1 MRFSPPALALSLA
14 LLTVSS
20 VSYGKKR
27 ADHEISPLSQSLV
40 VQGKAALNS
49 GKHDEAVDRLE
60 TALAVDPLN
69 RQAYIVLGDVAR
81 KQDLPGKAI
90 RLYREALLIEP
101 NDVVALG
108 GQGEAMVQKGALGK
122 ARENL
127 DRITKLC
134 ISVCPEQDR
143 LSGLIKKAEDKPV
156 IAAADV
162 KPKAEVAVDA
172 VKPKPEVE
180 AEKK

>member
-1 MRFSPPALALSLA
+1 MRFSPPAIALSLA

-40 VQGKAALNS
+40 AQGKTALGA
-49 GKHDEAVDRLE
+49 GKHEDAIDRLE

-69 RQAYIVLGDVAR
+69 REAYIVLGEVAR
-81 KQDLPGKAI
+81 KQELPGKAI
-90 RLYREALLIEP
+90 RYYREALTIEP

-108 GQGEAMVQKGALGK
+108 GQGEALVQKGALGK

-127 DRITKLC
+127 DRIAKLC
-134 ISVCPEQDR
+134 ISVCAEQDR
-143 LSGLIKKAEDKPV
+143 LGALIKKAEEKPA
-156 IAAADV
+156 IAAETI
-162 KPKAEVAVDA
+162 KPKAEVAVEA
-172 VKPKPEVE
+172 VKPKPEAA